1 MIHVHIVHPYLL
13 VSVMSKASVY
23 DITKH
28 PLFAIAAQPLQFY
41 NFIHNLMEQY
51 FRWEL
56 VLVMSKA
63 DDITKL
69 LMSAIVSHQLK
80 YYNFIHKLMDQYFR
94 LGHLLVLVMSK
105 APMISQSTLC
115 PY

>member
-1 MIHVHIVHPYLL
+1 
-13 VSVMSKASVY
+13 
-23 DITKH
+23 
-28 PLFAIAAQPLQFY
+28 
-41 NFIHNLMEQY
+41 MEQY